1 MESDDGKVR
10 KAQVEV
16 QRDDRKTFLDQSR
29 NLALLVPSESHAG
42 KSDTV

>member
-16 QRDDRKTFLDQSR
+16 QRDDRKTFLR
-29 NLALLVPSESHAG
+29 PIKELALLVPSESHAG
-42 KSDTV
+42 QSDTV